1 MLCFGVWWLGSVY
14 HTSLWVWS
22 PNPIATICSC
32 IHDTKAAGQWNSS
45 HPTCFDCI
53 LYSVVQLYW
62 CHVNIAFIN
71 PSRNFS
77 FIYRVCFGHSFTFV
91 IQYLY
96 TNPMVLCT
104 WKVIY
109 YQVWFWYKKKKP
121 FTDIHACDV
130 DTLHSL
136 LLQKFI
142 RAKTLKKIDIILRW
156 KESTNGKTKLNITKV
171 AATLFTRLRFIFQ
184 MYNSVLNISQ
194 P

>member
-109 YQVWFWYKKKKP
+109 YQVWFWYKKKA
-121 FTDIHACDV
+121 FHRHTCLWCRYITLTTTAEIHKSQN
-130 DTLHSL
+130 L
-136 LLQKFI
+136 K
-142 RAKTLKKIDIILRW
+142 KKIDIILRW

-171 AATLFTRLRFIFQ
+171 AATLFTPLRFIFQ